1 MRRLILTAVVAGLC
15 AGPVMANETPLNQNK
30 RVMDGFY
37 TIGTADIIRK
47 TCPTIDARLVRAL
60 MLLGSLERYAKDQ
73 GYTEDQVEAFL
84 DDDAEEDRLR
94 ARIVADLAARGAPA
108 DDVEGHCRVGME
120 EIAAESPIGRL
131 LRSRN

>member
-1 MRRLILTAVVAGLC
+1 MRRLILTAVLAGLC
-15 AGPVMANETPLNQNK
+15 GASVAANETPLSQNK

-47 TCPTIDARLVRAL
+47 TCPRINARMVRAL

-73 GYTEDQVEAFL
+73 GYSEDEIDAFL

-94 ARIVADLAARGAPA
+94 ARIVSDLQKRGVPPG
-108 DDVEGHCRVGME
+108 DVEAHCRVGLE
-120 EIAAESPIGRL
+120 EIAADSPVGRL
-131 LRSRN
+131 LRSSN